1 MDMAHM
7 RTLYEIGRLSNV
19 MAVAD
24 NAEGSWQVDCRDLWG
39 HTLHL
44 TTTRGE
50 PRRFNS
56 LDAASEA
63 AHDIGFREIQVVEH

>member
-7 RTLYEIGRLSNV
+7 RTLYQIGRLSNV
-19 MAVAD
+19 MAIAD
-24 NAEGSWQVDCRDLWG
+24 NAEGSWQVDCHDLWG

-44 TTTRGE
+44 TTARGE
-50 PRRFNS
+50 PCRFPS

-63 AHDIGFREIQVVEH
+63 AYGIGFREIQIVEH